1 MIRMGLSASGH
12 PAAWG
17 AFAGVLAMAGLPIY
31 IHAPKFYVDEFGVSL
46 GALGAVLFA
55 LRLIDFVQD
64 PALGWLAHATAGAR
78 QAMVAAAALVMAL
91 AMLGL
96 FAVTPPIAPLAW
108 FAITLTVLFSAF
120 SFLTICFYAQGV
132 AKAETMGRDGHVR
145 LAAWRETGA
154 LIGVCLA
161 AAAPTVLARFPNPP
175 FEAFAILFGAATLG
189 VVWMMRREWGRPAEA
204 STAALLRAPT
214 AAATPAPAFSG
225 FLTVLADQSA
235 RRLLIVALL
244 NAAPVA
250 VSSTLFLFFVES
262 RLQAPGWEG
271 PLLLLFF
278 LSAAAAA
285 PLWARLAR
293 AQGEKRML
301 LTGMAL
307 AVVAFGFAAFLGP
320 GDVLPFALICLASGA
335 ALGADLTLLSAI
347 FARRLSRILPEAA
360 TGFALWAFVSKATLA
375 LVAITVL
382 PFLQWQGFTG
392 PDSPPQALLALGLT
406 YALLPCLLKLLAIA
420 TLATTPLQREPLHV

>member
-1 MIRMGLSASGH
+1 MIRGGISASGH

-46 GALGAVLFA
+46 AALGAVLFA
-55 LRLIDFVQD
+55 LRLFDFVQD
-64 PALGWLAHATAGAR
+64 PALGWLAHATAGVR
-78 QAMVAAAALVMAL
+78 HAMVAGAGVVMAL
-91 AMLGL
+91 SMLGL
-96 FAVTPPIAPLAW
+96 FAVTPPVAPLLW
-108 FAITLTVLFSAF
+108 FAITLTALFSAF

-132 AKAETMGRDGHVR
+132 AKAETMGRNGHVR

-161 AAAPTVLARFPNPP
+161 AAAPTVLAMGPNPP
-175 FEAFAILFGAATLG
+175 FEAFAILFAAATLA
-189 VVWMMRREWGRPAEA
+189 VVWMMRLEWMRG
-204 STAALLRAPT
+204 APSL
-214 AAATPAPAFSG
+214 APALAG
-225 FLTVLADQSA
+225 FAAVLADMPA

-250 VSSTLFLFFVES
+250 VTSTLFLFFVES

-271 PLLLLFF
+271 PFLLLFF

-285 PLWARLAR
+285 PVWARLAR
-293 AQGEKRML
+293 AHGEKRML
-301 LTGMAL
+301 ITGMVL
-307 AVVAFGFAAFLGP
+307 AVVAFGFAATLGP
-320 GDVLPFALICLASGA
+320 GDLILFAVICLASGA

-347 FARRLSRILPEAA
+347 FARRMAHVLPEAA

-382 PFLQWQGFTG
+382 PFLEWQGFTG
-392 PDSPPQALLALGLT
+392 PESPPQALLALGLT

-420 TLATTPLQREPLHV
+420 TLATTPLQREPLHA

>member
-1 MIRMGLSASGH
+1 MIRFGLSASGH

-46 GALGAVLFA
+46 AALGAVLFA

-64 PALGWLAHATAGAR
+64 PALGWLAHATAGVR
-78 QAMVAAAALVMAL
+78 QVMVAAAGTVMAL
-91 AMLGL
+91 AMVGL
-96 FAVTPPIAPLAW
+96 FAIEPPVAPLLW
-108 FAITLTVLFSAF
+108 FAITLTALFSAF
-120 SFLTICFYAQGV
+120 SFLTIAFYAQGV
-132 AKAETMGRDGHVR
+132 AKAETMGKDGHVR

-161 AAAPTVLARFPNPP
+161 AAAPTALALGPNPP
-175 FEAFAILFGAATLG
+175 FEAFAILFAAATLG
-189 VVWMMRREWGRPAEA
+189 VVWVMRLEWCR
-204 STAALLRAPT
+204 AAPS
-214 AAATPAPAFSG
+214 PAPALAG
-225 FLTVLADQSA
+225 FVAVLSDMPA

-250 VSSTLFLFFVES
+250 VTSTLFLFFVES

-271 PLLLLFF
+271 PFLLLFF

-285 PLWARLAR
+285 PVWARLAR
-293 AQGEKRML
+293 RHGEKRML
-301 LTGMAL
+301 LTGMVL
-307 AVVAFGFAAFLGP
+307 AVIAFAFAATLGP
-320 GDVLPFALICLASGA
+320 GDLLPFALICLASGA

-347 FARRLSRILPEAA
+347 FARRMARVQPEAA
-360 TGFALWAFVSKATLA
+360 TGFALWAFVTKATLA
-375 LVAITVL
+375 LAAITVL
-382 PFLQWQGFTG
+382 PFLEWQGFTG

-420 TLATTPLQREPLHV
+420 TLATTPLQGEPLHA

>member
-1 MIRMGLSASGH
+1 VIRGGISASGH

-46 GALGAVLFA
+46 AALGAVLFA
-55 LRLIDFVQD
+55 LRLFDFVQD

-78 QAMVAAAALVMAL
+78 QAMVAGAGAVMAL
-91 AMLGL
+91 SMLGL
-96 FAVTPPIAPLAW
+96 FAVAPPVAPLLW
-108 FAITLTVLFSAF
+108 FAVTLTLLFSAF

-132 AKAETMGRDGHVR
+132 GKAEAMGQDGHVR

-161 AAAPTVLARFPNPP
+161 AAAPTALALGPNPP
-175 FEAFAILFGAATLG
+175 FETFAILFAAATLG
-189 VVWMMRREWGRPAEA
+189 VVWIMRREW
-204 STAALLRAPT
+204 LRSAPT
-214 AAATPAPAFSG
+214 QAPALAG
-225 FLTVLADQSA
+225 FGAVLADMPA

-250 VSSTLFLFFVES
+250 VTSTLFLFFVES

-271 PLLLLFF
+271 PFLLLFF

-285 PLWARLAR
+285 PVWARLAR
-293 AQGEKRML
+293 TRGEKRML
-301 LTGMAL
+301 ITGMVL
-307 AVVAFGFAAFLGP
+307 AVVAFGFAATLGP
-320 GDVLPFALICLASGA
+320 GDLIPFALICVASGA

-347 FARRLSRILPEAA
+347 FARRMAQVLPEAA

-382 PFLQWQGFTG
+382 PFLEWQGFTG

>member
-1 MIRMGLSASGH
+1 VIRGGITATGH

-46 GALGAVLFA
+46 AALGAVLFA

-64 PALGWLAHATAGAR
+64 PALGWLAHATARFR
-78 QAMVAAAALVMAL
+78 QAMIAGAGAIMAL

-96 FAVTPPIAPLAW
+96 FAVAPPVAPLLW
-108 FAITLTVLFSAF
+108 FAITLTALFSAF

-132 AKAETMGRDGHVR
+132 AKAEAMGKNGHVR

-161 AAAPTVLARFPNPP
+161 AAAPTALALGPNPP
-175 FEAFAILFGAATLG
+175 FEAFAILFAAATLG
-189 VVWMMRREWGRPAEA
+189 VTWAMRREW
-204 STAALLRAPT
+204 LRG
-214 AAATPAPAFSG
+214 AATLAPALSG
-225 FLTVLADQSA
+225 FGTVLSDMPA

-262 RLQAPGWEG
+262 RLAAPGWEG

-278 LSAAAAA
+278 LSAAIAA
-285 PLWARLAR
+285 PFWARAAR
-293 AQGEKRML
+293 SYGEKRML

-307 AVVAFGFAAFLGP
+307 AVVAFGFAATLGP
-320 GDVLPFALICLASGA
+320 GDVLPFALICVASGA

-347 FARRLSRILPEAA
+347 FARRMARLLPEAA

-375 LVAITVL
+375 LTAITVL
-382 PFLQWQGFTG
+382 PFLEWQGFTG
-392 PDSPPQALLALGLT
+392 PDSPPQALLALGMT

-420 TLATTPLQREPLHV
+420 TLATTPLQRETVHV